1 MKIVHFADLHLDA
14 QFAWTGASS
23 DVARRRRQG
32 LRDAL
37 GRVAELARKIHADA
51 LFCGGDLY
59 ENDRVAPDTAEF
71 LRATFAELD
80 PLRVFLAPGNHDW
93 YGPQSIY
100 ALVEWSPNVHV
111 FRESML
117 QPVDLGHDLTLWGGA
132 HCGPANTPNFLN
144 RFHTAGPGRHIA
156 LFHGSERSWLADQ
169 GDDKQPHAPFDASQI
184 ETAGLDHAFLGHFH
198 RPKDAPRHTY
208 PGNPEPL
215 AFGEDGKRGAV
226 IATIDAQGEVQRERR
241 RVAGG
246 QVHDVDLDI
255 TDCATREQIRE
266 RVAKATRGISGAV
279 RMTVSGEMDP
289 GIELHEDELRDF
301 LLPQFE
307 AAQIRRGQLRAGY
320 DLDAIRQEHTV
331 RGQFVND
338 VLDAGLSED
347 EQRRVLITG
356 LRALDGRDDL
366 EVL

>member
-14 QFAWTGASS
+14 QFAWTGAGG
-23 DVARRRRQG
+23 DVARRGRRG

-37 GRVAELARKIHADA
+37 GRIAALVREVGADA

-59 ENDRVAPDTAEF
+59 ETDRVAPDTAEF

-80 PLRVFLAPGNHDW
+80 PVRVFLAPGNHDW
-93 YGPQSIY
+93 YGPQSLY

-111 FRESML
+111 FSEPRLRPVRL
-117 QPVDLGHDLTLWGGA
+117 QPDLTLWGGA
-132 HCGPANTPNFLN
+132 QCGPANTGNFVEGF
-144 RFHTAGPGRHIA
+144 RAVGPGAHIA
-156 LFHGSERSWLADQ
+156 LFHGSESSWLSAQ

-184 ETAGLDHAFLGHFH
+184 EAAGIDHAFLGHYH
-198 RPKDAPRHTY
+198 RPRHAPRHTY

-215 AFGEDGKRGAV
+215 AFGEDGERGAV
-226 IATIDAQGEVQRERR
+226 IATINAKGGVHRERR
-241 RVAGG
+241 RVATRR
-246 QVHDVDLDI
+246 VYDVALDI
-255 TDCATREQIRE
+255 TGCATREQIRE
-266 RVAKATRGISGAV
+266 RLATVIDGLSGLA
-279 RMTVSGEMDP
+279 RLTVGGE
-289 GIELHEDELRDF
+289 IHSRVELHEDELREV
-301 LLPQFE
+301 LLSRFE
-307 AAQIRRGQLRAGY
+307 AVRIRRGDLRTGY
-320 DLDAIRQEHTV
+320 DLDAIAGEHTV

-338 VLDAGLSED
+338 VLAARLPED